1 MKRLRESDLGS
12 RENSRESHAKLSDP
26 TNTDAGGAPSAVGG
40 ASTRGDASAVGGR
53 WVGRKEGSPVDP

>member
-26 TNTDAGGAPSAVGG
+26 INTDAGGASSAVGG
-40 ASTRGDASAVGGR
+40 AFARGGALVLRG
-53 WVGRKEGSPVDP
+53 